1 MEQAS
6 ISEHTG
12 TAVPTRTE
20 SASPLSQEEIQRL
33 DDQELLRLY
42 KETGNQ
48 DLKWALVLRFTD
60 LVRRIAAQTSGLYS
74 SFAQLDDVVH
84 EGLLVL
90 LNAVDKFDPDKNVK
104 FETYVSKRLRGMIV
118 DLARRQ
124 DWLPRQVRQKAA
136 RLNRAVDELST
147 QLGHV
152 PQSREVAEYLGLTRE
167 QYDTLLSDTAVSNLV
182 SFEAV
187 LDSYG
192 NATEKLLA
200 QSGISNPPEDHFQER
215 ELHNV
220 LAEGIASLRENEQT
234 VLSLYYEKELNMKE
248 IAQVMGVSAARV
260 SQIHSRA
267 LQRLRSHMKQ
277 YIES

>member
-1 MEQAS
+1 MES
-6 ISEHTG
+6 VKLTEHPKAAECKDAEKT
-12 TAVPTRTE
+12 V
-20 SASPLSQEEIQRL
+20 SPSPMAFEQL
-33 DDQELLRLY
+33 DDMELLQLY
-42 KETGNQ
+42 KKSGSQ
-48 DLKWALVLRFTD
+48 DVKWALVLRYKD

-74 SFAQLDDVVH
+74 SFAQLDDIVH

-124 DWLPRQVRQKAA
+124 DWLPRQVRQKAT

-147 QLGHV
+147 KLGHS
-152 PQSREVAEYLGLTRE
+152 PESHEVAEYLGMTRE
-167 QYDTLLSDTAVSNLV
+167 QYDALLSDTAVSSLV

-192 NATEKLLA
+192 SATEKLLA
-200 QSGISNPPEDHFQER
+200 HNDPSNPPEDCFEEQE
-215 ELHNV
+215 LYHV
-220 LAEGIASLRENEQT
+220 LTEGIGSLQKNEQT

-267 LQRLRSHMKQ
+267 LQRLRSRMKL
-277 YIES
+277 YMES